1 MQNADEISA
10 FAEMTVETKTYIP
23 TLKSITDAANRV
35 KEVAIKTPFM
45 RSFTY
50 SSKFDAEVYLKRE
63 DLQQV
68 RSYKIRG
75 AYNKMSTL
83 TKAEKEQGIVCASAG
98 NHAQGVALSC
108 AKLQIHGF
116 IYMPTTTPKQKV
128 EQVEMFGGDWV
139 TVILEGD
146 IFDDAFAKASEV
158 CSTEGKT
165 FVHPF
170 DDEKIIEGQATVG
183 LEILTQ
189 SEKSL
194 DYVFVPVGGG
204 GLIAGL
210 SSVFHHLSPK
220 TQIIGIE
227 PEGAPA
233 MMNSLFLK
241 ENSTLDEIDKFV
253 DGAAVQRVG
262 DRNFAIVQ
270 QLVSRI
276 VTVSEGKIC
285 QTILDLYNRDAIV
298 AEPAGA
304 MTLAVLDQFA
314 EEIKGKNIACIVSGS
329 NNDITRTAEIKER
342 ALLYQGLKHYFIIKF
357 PQRAGAL
364 KEFVADI
371 LGPTD
376 DITYFEYSKKTS
388 REQGPAIVGLE
399 IKAPEDLAPLVQRM
413 KERKFFG
420 EYLNNKPEL
429 FQLLV

>member
-1 MQNADEISA
+1 
-10 FAEMTVETKTYIP
+10 MTVATTIFIP

-35 KEVAIKTPFM
+35 KKVAIKTPFM

-50 SSKFDAEVYLKRE
+50 STKFDAEVFLKRE

-75 AYNKMSTL
+75 AYNKISTL
-83 TKAEKEQGIVCASAG
+83 TDKQKEVGIVCASAG

-108 AKLQIHGF
+108 SRLSIHGTIF
-116 IYMPTTTPKQKV
+116 MPSTTPNQKV
-128 EQVEMFGGDWV
+128 EQVEMFGGEWI
-139 TVILEGD
+139 TVVLEGD
-146 IFDDAFAKASEV
+146 TFDDAFARASQV
-158 CSTEGKT
+158 CTTEGKT

-189 SEKSL
+189 SEQPL

-220 TQIIGIE
+220 TKIIGVE
-227 PEGAPA
+227 PAGAPA
-233 MMNSLFLK
+233 MLTSLSQK
-241 ENSTLDEIDKFV
+241 ENTTLDEIDKFV

-270 QLVSRI
+270 QFVDRV

-304 MTLAVLDQFA
+304 MTLAVLDQFT

-342 ALLYQGLKHYFIIKF
+342 ALLHRGLKHYFIVKF

-364 KEFVADI
+364 KEFVAEV

-399 IKAPEDLAPLVQRM
+399 IKSSKDLQPLLDRM
-413 KERKFFG
+413 RARKFYG
-420 EYLNNKPEL
+420 EYLNDKPEL

>member
-1 MQNADEISA
+1 
-10 FAEMTVETKTYIP
+10 MTVATTIFIP

-35 KEVAIKTPFM
+35 KKVAIKTPFM

-50 SSKFDAEVYLKRE
+50 STKFDAEVFLKRE

-75 AYNKMSTL
+75 AYNKISTL
-83 TKAEKEQGIVCASAG
+83 TDKQKEVGIVCASAG

-108 AKLQIHGF
+108 SKLGIRGTIF
-116 IYMPTTTPKQKV
+116 MPTTTPNQKV
-128 EQVEMFGGDWV
+128 EQVEMFGGEWI
-139 TVILEGD
+139 TVVLEGD
-146 IFDDAFAKASEV
+146 TFDDAFARASDV
-158 CSTEGKT
+158 CTTEGKT

-189 SEKSL
+189 SEQPL

-220 TQIIGIE
+220 TKIIGVE
-227 PEGAPA
+227 PAGAPA
-233 MMNSLFLK
+233 MLTSLSQK
-241 ENSTLDEIDKFV
+241 QNTTLDEIDKFV

-270 QLVSRI
+270 QFVDRV

-342 ALLYQGLKHYFIIKF
+342 ALLHQGLKHYFIVKF

-364 KEFVADI
+364 KEFVAEV

-399 IKAPEDLAPLVQRM
+399 IKSSKDLQPLLDRM
-413 KERKFFG
+413 RARKFYG
-420 EYLNNKPEL
+420 EYLNDKPEL

>member
-1 MQNADEISA
+1 MKIEEQI
-10 FAEMTVETKTYIP
+10 YIP

-50 SSKFDAEVYLKRE
+50 SKRFEAEVFLKRE

-83 TKAEKEQGIVCASAG
+83 STEEKEQGIVCASAG
-98 NHAQGVALSC
+98 NHAQGVAFAC
-108 AKLQIHGF
+108 ARLHIQGS

-139 TVILEGD
+139 TVVLEGD
-146 IFDDAFAKASEV
+146 TFDDAFAKASEV
-158 CSTEGKT
+158 CITEGKI

-183 LEILTQ
+183 LEVVTQ
-189 SEKSL
+189 SEKPL

-210 SSVFHHLSPK
+210 SSVFHYLSPK
-220 TQIIGIE
+220 TKIIGVE

-233 MMNSLFLK
+233 MLTSLSRK
-241 ENSTLDEIDKFV
+241 QNTTLNEIDKFV

-262 DRNFAIVQ
+262 ERNFAIAQSFVD
-270 QLVSRI
+270 RI
-276 VTVSEGKIC
+276 ITVSEGKIC

-304 MTLAVLDQFA
+304 MTLAVLDQCK

-342 ALLYQGLKHYFIIKF
+342 ALLYNGLKHYFIVKF

-364 KEFVADI
+364 KEFVAKI

-388 REQGPAIVGLE
+388 REQGPAIVGIE
-399 IKAPEDLAPLVQRM
+399 IKSPEDLEPLVHRM
-413 KERKFFG
+413 HERKFFG
-420 EYLNNKPEL
+420 EYLNDKPDL
-429 FQLLV
+429 FQFLV

>member
-1 MQNADEISA
+1 
-10 FAEMTVETKTYIP
+10 MTTETNTYIP

-35 KEVAIKTPFM
+35 KKVAIKTPFM

-50 SSKFDAEVYLKRE
+50 SSKFEAEVYLKRE

-83 TKAEKEQGIVCASAG
+83 TQVQKENGIVCASAG

-108 AKLQIHGF
+108 ARLEIHGS

-128 EQVEMFGGDWV
+128 EQVEMFGGAWV
-139 TVILEGD
+139 TVFLEGD
-146 IFDDAFAKASEV
+146 IFDDAFAKASEI
-158 CSTEGKT
+158 CTTEGKT

-189 SEKSL
+189 SEKPL

-220 TQIIGIE
+220 TQIIGVE

-233 MMNSLFLK
+233 MLRSLERK
-241 ENSTLDEIDKFV
+241 ENIILDEIDKFV

-262 DRNFAIVQ
+262 DLNFAIVQ
-270 QLVSRI
+270 QFVHRV

-304 MTLAVLDQFA
+304 MTLAVLDQFRK
-314 EEIKGKNIACIVSGS
+314 EIKGKNIACIVSGS

-364 KEFVADI
+364 KEFVAEV

-399 IKAPEDLAPLVQRM
+399 IKDLADLEPLVDRM
-413 KERKFFG
+413 HTRKFFG
-420 EYLNNKPEL
+420 EYLNDKPEL

>member
-1 MQNADEISA
+1 
-10 FAEMTVETKTYIP
+10 MTTETNTYIP

-35 KEVAIKTPFM
+35 KKVAIKTPFM

-50 SSKFDAEVYLKRE
+50 SSKFEAEVYLKRE

-83 TKAEKEQGIVCASAG
+83 TQVQKENGIVCASAG

-108 AKLQIHGF
+108 ARLEIHGS

-128 EQVEMFGGDWV
+128 EQVEMFGGAWV
-139 TVILEGD
+139 TVFLEGD
-146 IFDDAFAKASEV
+146 IFDDAFAKASEI
-158 CSTEGKT
+158 CTTEGKT

-189 SEKSL
+189 SEKPL

-220 TQIIGIE
+220 TQIIGVE

-233 MMNSLFLK
+233 MLRSLERK
-241 ENSTLDEIDKFV
+241 ENIILDEIDKFV

-262 DRNFAIVQ
+262 DLNFEIVQ
-270 QLVSRI
+270 QFVHRV

-304 MTLAVLDQFA
+304 MTLAVLDQFRK
-314 EEIKGKNIACIVSGS
+314 EIKGKNIACIVSGS

-364 KEFVADI
+364 KEFVAEV

-399 IKAPEDLAPLVQRM
+399 IKDLADLEPLVDRM
-413 KERKFFG
+413 HTRKFFG
-420 EYLNNKPEL
+420 EYLNDKPEL